1 MRVRVNSEDVICKE
15 GSTVLDLIRQL
26 QLSHEKVVV
35 ERNREILAA
44 DAFATTRLAEG
55 DTLELLQFVGGG

>member
-1 MRVRVNSEDVICKE
+1 MRVRVNSEDVICEE